1 MIPENEVIPLKK
13 WFAAVL
19 LAALVLTGCGPKQ
32 PEAHEAQLFAMDTLM
47 SLRIWGD
54 EVLVTQTEDTLR
66 SLEALLSATA
76 EDSDIAPP
84 EPGRHGGAAAA
95 DRRPPAAGAGLR
107 HAHGAE
113 PLTRQSIPLSA
124 SGASPPGNIMSR
136 RRPSWPGRLRT
147 PARSIC
153 SWTARRPPSM
163 RAAASTSAASPRDM
177 RQSSARISWRRPG
190 RRAAM
195 LSLGG
200 NVQTVGS
207 KPDGTAWQVGIADPN
222 DPSSAIAV
230 VRFTGSKALVTSG
243 DYQRYFEQ
251 DGVRY
256 HHILDPQTG
265 RPVQNGLRSVT
276 ILADSGTLADGLSTA
291 LFVMGLER
299 ATEFWRASSDFEAVF
314 ITEDGT
320 ICATEGA
327 AALLT
332 DCTFTELKR

>member
-1 MIPENEVIPLKK
+1 M
-13 WFAAVL
+13 AGS
-19 LAALVLTGCGPKQ
+19 ALPTR
-32 PEAHEAQLFAMDTLM
+32 T
-47 SLRIWGD
+47 
-54 EVLVTQTEDTLR
+54 
-66 SLEALLSATA
+66 
-76 EDSDIAPP
+76 
-84 EPGRHGGAAAA
+84 
-95 DRRPPAAGAGLR
+95 
-107 HAHGAE
+107 
-113 PLTRQSIPLSA
+113 TRQ
-124 SGASPPGNIMSR
+124 
-136 RRPSWPGRLRT
+136 
-147 PARSIC
+147 ARS
-153 SWTARRPPSM
+153 
-163 RAAASTSAASPRDM
+163 
-177 RQSSARISWRRPG
+177 
-190 RRAAM
+190 
-195 LSLGG
+195 
-200 NVQTVGS
+200 
-207 KPDGTAWQVGIADPN
+207 
-222 DPSSAIAV
+222 AV

-332 DCTFTELKR
+332 DCTFTELTR

>member
-1 MIPENEVIPLKK
+1 
-13 WFAAVL
+13 
-19 LAALVLTGCGPKQ
+19 
-32 PEAHEAQLFAMDTLM
+32 
-47 SLRIWGD
+47 
-54 EVLVTQTEDTLR
+54 
-66 SLEALLSATA
+66 
-76 EDSDIAPP
+76 
-84 EPGRHGGAAAA
+84 
-95 DRRPPAAGAGLR
+95 
-107 HAHGAE
+107 
-113 PLTRQSIPLSA
+113 
-124 SGASPPGNIMSR
+124 
-136 RRPSWPGRLRT
+136 
-147 PARSIC
+147 
-153 SWTARRPPSM
+153 
-163 RAAASTSAASPRDM
+163 
-177 RQSSARISWRRPG
+177 
-190 RRAAM
+190 M

-207 KPDGTAWQVGIADPN
+207 KPDGSPWQVGIADPK

-332 DCTFTELKR
+332 DCTFTELTR

>member
-1 MIPENEVIPLKK
+1 MFLKRFDPTVYPLVCLWGFPSGEYHIPTEAE
-13 WFAAVL
+13 
-19 LAALVLTGCGPKQ
+19 LTGALAHTGPQ
-32 PEAHEAQLFAMDTLM
+32 HLQLD
-47 SLRIWGD
+47 
-54 EVLVTQTEDTLR
+54 
-66 SLEALLSATA
+66 
-76 EDSDIAPP
+76 
-84 EPGRHGGAAAA
+84 GAAAA
-95 DRRPPAAGAGLR
+95 LDAGCSVDLGGIAKGYAAELCARQLEDAGA
-107 HAHGAE
+107 
-113 PLTRQSIPLSA
+113 Q
-124 SGASPPGNIMSR
+124 
-136 RRPSWPGRLRT
+136 
-147 PARSIC
+147 
-153 SWTARRPPSM
+153 
-163 RAAASTSAASPRDM
+163 
-177 RQSSARISWRRPG
+177 
-190 RRAAM
+190 AAM

-207 KPDGTAWQVGIADPN
+207 KPDGSPWQVGIADPD

>member
-47 SLRIWGD
+47 SLRIWG
-54 EVLVTQTEDTLR
+54 EEALVTQTEDTLR

-76 EDSDIAPP
+76 EDSDIARLNRDGTAELQPQTADLLQQALDCAARTGGAFDP
-84 EPGRHGGAAAA
+84 TVYPLVCLWGFPSGKYHIPTEAELTGALAHTGPQHLQLNGAAAA
-95 DRRPPAAGAGLR
+95 LDAGCSVDLGGIAKGYAAEQCAHQLEDAGA
-107 HAHGAE
+107 
-113 PLTRQSIPLSA
+113 Q
-124 SGASPPGNIMSR
+124 
-136 RRPSWPGRLRT
+136 
-147 PARSIC
+147 
-153 SWTARRPPSM
+153 
-163 RAAASTSAASPRDM
+163 
-177 RQSSARISWRRPG
+177 
-190 RRAAM
+190 AAM

-207 KPDGTAWQVGIADPN
+207 KPDGTAWQVGIADPK

-332 DCTFTELKR
+332 DCTFTELTR

>member
-1 MIPENEVIPLKK
+1 MKHLIDILQLSTQEIDELVAKANDIIAHPDAYAHKCDGKI
-13 WFAAVL
+13 
-19 LAALVLTGCGPKQ
+19 LAT
-32 PEAHEAQLFAMDTLM
+32 LFFEPST
-47 SLRIWGD
+47 R
-54 EVLVTQTEDTLR
+54 TR
-66 SLEALLSATA
+66 LSF
-76 EDSDIAPP
+76 ES
-84 EPGRHGGAAAA
+84 
-95 DRRPPAAGAGLR
+95 
-107 HAHGAE
+107 
-113 PLTRQSIPLSA
+113 
-124 SGASPPGNIMSR
+124 
-136 RRPSWPGRLRT
+136 
-147 PARSIC
+147 
-153 SWTARRPPSM
+153 
-163 RAAASTSAASPRDM
+163 
-177 RQSSARISWRRPG
+177 
-190 RRAAM
+190 AM

-207 KPDGTAWQVGIADPN
+207 KPDGSPWQVGIADPD

>member
-1 MIPENEVIPLKK
+1 
-13 WFAAVL
+13 
-19 LAALVLTGCGPKQ
+19 
-32 PEAHEAQLFAMDTLM
+32 
-47 SLRIWGD
+47 
-54 EVLVTQTEDTLR
+54 
-66 SLEALLSATA
+66 
-76 EDSDIAPP
+76 
-84 EPGRHGGAAAA
+84 
-95 DRRPPAAGAGLR
+95 
-107 HAHGAE
+107 
-113 PLTRQSIPLSA
+113 
-124 SGASPPGNIMSR
+124 
-136 RRPSWPGRLRT
+136 
-147 PARSIC
+147 
-153 SWTARRPPSM
+153 
-163 RAAASTSAASPRDM
+163 
-177 RQSSARISWRRPG
+177 
-190 RRAAM
+190 M

-207 KPDGTAWQVGIADPN
+207 KPDGTAWQVGIADPK

-265 RPVQNGLRSVT
+265 RPVQNGLRTVT
-276 ILADSGTLADGLSTA
+276 ILADSGTLADGFSTA

-320 ICATEGA
+320 IYATEGA

>member
-1 MIPENEVIPLKK
+1 M
-13 WFAAVL
+13 
-19 LAALVLTGCGPKQ
+19 
-32 PEAHEAQLFAMDTLM
+32 
-47 SLRIWGD
+47 
-54 EVLVTQTEDTLR
+54 
-66 SLEALLSATA
+66 
-76 EDSDIAPP
+76 
-84 EPGRHGGAAAA
+84 
-95 DRRPPAAGAGLR
+95 
-107 HAHGAE
+107 
-113 PLTRQSIPLSA
+113 
-124 SGASPPGNIMSR
+124 
-136 RRPSWPGRLRT
+136 
-147 PARSIC
+147 
-153 SWTARRPPSM
+153 
-163 RAAASTSAASPRDM
+163 
-177 RQSSARISWRRPG
+177 
-190 RRAAM
+190 
-195 LSLGG
+195 
-200 NVQTVGS
+200 
-207 KPDGTAWQVGIADPN
+207 
-222 DPSSAIAV
+222 
-230 VRFTGSKALVTSG
+230 TSG

>member
-1 MIPENEVIPLKK
+1 
-13 WFAAVL
+13 
-19 LAALVLTGCGPKQ
+19 
-32 PEAHEAQLFAMDTLM
+32 
-47 SLRIWGD
+47 
-54 EVLVTQTEDTLR
+54 
-66 SLEALLSATA
+66 
-76 EDSDIAPP
+76 
-84 EPGRHGGAAAA
+84 
-95 DRRPPAAGAGLR
+95 
-107 HAHGAE
+107 
-113 PLTRQSIPLSA
+113 
-124 SGASPPGNIMSR
+124 
-136 RRPSWPGRLRT
+136 
-147 PARSIC
+147 
-153 SWTARRPPSM
+153 
-163 RAAASTSAASPRDM
+163 
-177 RQSSARISWRRPG
+177 
-190 RRAAM
+190 M

-207 KPDGTAWQVGIADPN
+207 KPDSTAWQVGIADPD

-320 ICATEGA
+320 IYATEGA

-332 DCTFTELKR
+332 DCTFTELTR

>member
-1 MIPENEVIPLKK
+1 MLTYVDWTPGRWGRVQTELLCPCELP
-13 WFAAVL
+13 VL
-19 LAALVLTGCGPKQ
+19 YLTARDVPARRVLRTLRRLRRAGDVRCAILPDALTPRAALC
-32 PEAHEAQLFAMDTLM
+32 
-47 SLRIWGD
+47 
-54 EVLVTQTEDTLR
+54 
-66 SLEALLSATA
+66 
-76 EDSDIAPP
+76 
-84 EPGRHGGAAAA
+84 
-95 DRRPPAAGAGLR
+95 
-107 HAHGAE
+107 
-113 PLTRQSIPLSA
+113 
-124 SGASPPGNIMSR
+124 
-136 RRPSWPGRLRT
+136 
-147 PARSIC
+147 
-153 SWTARRPPSM
+153 
-163 RAAASTSAASPRDM
+163 
-177 RQSSARISWRRPG
+177 
-190 RRAAM
+190 
-195 LSLGG
+195 
-200 NVQTVGS
+200 
-207 KPDGTAWQVGIADPN
+207 GIADPD

-320 ICATEGA
+320 IYATEGA